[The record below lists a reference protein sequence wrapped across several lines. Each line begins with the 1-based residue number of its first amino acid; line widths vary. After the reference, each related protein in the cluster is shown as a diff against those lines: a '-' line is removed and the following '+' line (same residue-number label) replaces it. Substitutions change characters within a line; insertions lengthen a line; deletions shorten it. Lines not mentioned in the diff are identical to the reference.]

1 MTDRA
6 AALVPSAWV
15 ATWDR
20 ASKRERVLVA
30 LALAAVA
37 GALAWAF
44 AWLPLTRDLARL
56 AEQQPRSRA
65 TLVAARALAD
75 DIAALSR
82 AAPAARNDDLRAA
95 LERVVA
101 ERGLRSPGV
110 SVEAQDRRVRLVVP
124 AVAFPALI
132 GLVDAAR
139 ADAGA
144 YVAEATITPRVE
156 PGTLRAEIVFAR

>member
-1 MTDRA
+1 MTARA
-6 AALVPSAWV
+6 AALVPPAWV

-20 ASKRERVLVA
+20 ASKRERVLVV
-30 LALAAVA
+30 LALVVVA

-44 AWLPLTRDLARL
+44 VWLPLTRDLARL

-82 AAPAARNDDLRAA
+82 AAPAARGDELRAA
-95 LERVVA
+95 LERVLA
-101 ERGLRSPGV
+101 ERGLRGTGMTL
-110 SVEAQDRRVRLVVP
+110 EAQDRRVRAVVP
-124 AVAFPALI
+124 ALAFPALV
-132 GLVDAAR
+132 GVVDAAR

-144 YVAEATITPRVE
+144 YVTEATITPRVE
-156 PGTLRAEIVFAR
+156 PGTVRAEIVFAR